1 MDVLDTEGKR
11 VSRDGSSMRN
21 FGKKN
26 VDNVD
31 VSVAAKRQVLETN
44 KGSTKA
50 SSPGRSIGLSRDS
63 SSKSLDKGK
72 SMLSQSKCLGDQC
85 NNDVSEMARSPS
97 VGSRLHSLKGK

>member
-1 MDVLDTEGKR
+1 
-11 VSRDGSSMRN
+11 MRN

-26 VDNVD
+26 VENVD

-72 SMLSQSKCLGDQC
+72 LMLSQSKCLGDQC
-85 NNDVSEMARSPS
+85 SNDFSEMARSPS
-97 VGSRLHSLKGK
+97 VGSRLQTLKGK